1 MGHRATERPLKINGL
16 DTMYNLIK
24 KIIKNIFNFFGLEI
38 KRYYPELN
46 QISFDQIYSK
56 FLKDEIIAFDIG
68 ANKGQTIDRFN
79 KLFDKKKIYSFE
91 PIKFEF
97 LNLKKKYESK
107 NNIYLNNFALGDK
120 KEEKYFNVN
129 YYTGSSSFLKTKD
142 NTDWLQLRSK
152 QFHSNP
158 QEFLKDRVKVKIDT
172 IDNYCLE
179 NKIENIDI
187 IKIDTQGYE
196 DKVLQGCEQ
205 MMQKNK
211 NKFIQ
216 LEIILSD
223 IYEKT
228 LTISDIEN
236 KLKNNYRLFANDDY
250 GNLYSNVIYQLN
262 LIYINKIF
270 FDKIK

>member
-1 MGHRATERPLKINGL
+1 
-16 DTMYNLIK
+16 MYNLIK

-38 KRYYPELN
+38 KRYYPELS

-56 FLKDEIIAFDIG
+56 LLKDEIIAFDIG
-68 ANKGQTIDRFN
+68 ANKGQSIDRFN
-79 KLFDKKKIYSFE
+79 KLFDEKKIHSFE

-129 YYTGSSSFLKTKD
+129 HYTGSSSFLKTKD
-142 NTDWLQLRSK
+142 NTGWLKLRSK
-152 QFHSNP
+152 QFNSIP
-158 QEFLKDRVKVKIDT
+158 QEFLKDKVKVKIDT

-205 MMQKNK
+205 MIEKNK
-211 NKFIQ
+211 IKFIE

-228 LTISDIEN
+228 LAISDIEN
-236 KLKNNYRLFANDDY
+236 KLKGNYRLFANDYY
-250 GNLYSNVIYQLN
+250 GNLYSNIIYQLN